1 MLSVRITLEV
11 FSSFD
16 IASQEIISFTEN
28 TNITVMSN
36 TSLAAILVLIKKAV
50 AIESIIKQHC

>member
-28 TNITVMSN
+28 TNIRRY
-36 TSLAAILVLIKKAV
+36 
-50 AIESIIKQHC
+50 E

>member
-16 IASQEIISFTEN
+16 ISSQEMISFTEN
-28 TNITVMSN
+28 KNVR
-36 TSLAAILVLIKKAV
+36 TSETYEFSVSACIK
-50 AIESIIKQHC
+50 EEMQQ